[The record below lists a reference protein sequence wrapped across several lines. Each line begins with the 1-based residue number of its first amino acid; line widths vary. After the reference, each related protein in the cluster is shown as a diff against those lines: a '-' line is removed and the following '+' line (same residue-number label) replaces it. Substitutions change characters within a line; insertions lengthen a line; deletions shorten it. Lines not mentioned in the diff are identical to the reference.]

1 MKPLRAAL
9 LFVTAINLFPG
20 SNVSELKNATV
31 QSTAGTKGT
40 DAPISTSVQSIA
52 GTNLQPST
60 TAKDDTEPKATGTTL
75 QPSTNATDDQRKI
88 TESADKMLPTS
99 INAIDVNKSQ
109 ANEQG
114 KTQSATQSSMQTAK
128 TTFDVNKS
136 PANEQGITQSTTQS
150 RKTQFNVSKM
160 DTEDSSHSD
169 AAPTPD
175 LNLKDVT
182 LEPKNNDNNVANDNY
197 LRSKKG
203 IVTVVCILLAVII
216 SIVIAVFLYKICQRK
231 TPVVEQAGTKTSA
244 QNKENVKLIS
254 VRTSATDSDL
264 KRTSHSLQAD
274 MFAEC

>member
-150 RKTQFNVSKM
+150 RKTQFN
-160 DTEDSSHSD
+160 
-169 AAPTPD
+169 
-175 LNLKDVT
+175 DVT